1 MRAVA
6 PIPALTLEVERLV
19 VATDRE
25 RAVVFVVD
33 SDNGSL
39 ERRDRLSASLGLD
52 SEGLLE
58 VSSSLVL
65 ILSSSSLWTVREEE
79 IDGRVSSTVS

>member
-79 IDGRVSSTVS
+79 IDGRVNSTVS